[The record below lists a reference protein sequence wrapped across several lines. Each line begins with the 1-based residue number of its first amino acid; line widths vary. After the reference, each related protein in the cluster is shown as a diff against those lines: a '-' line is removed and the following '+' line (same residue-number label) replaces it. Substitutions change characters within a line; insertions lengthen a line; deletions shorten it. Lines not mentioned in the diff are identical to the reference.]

1 MINSKQLFEEFVS
14 KIHSQADPEE
24 AFTMAYLAMEKVF
37 GLSRTDIMQERKV
50 DVSKNQSKQ
59 LEQFRDRINTNE
71 PIQYILNEAYFFGR
85 KFYVDQAVLIPRPET
100 EELVSLVIDT
110 SKKLKLRNPKI
121 LDIGTGSGCIPITL
135 SLELPS
141 SKVSALDKSVAAL
154 RVAKKNAENLGARVS
169 FLEADILSSQ
179 LSLELFDI
187 IVSNPPYI
195 PIEQKSEMRANVT
208 DHEPHLA
215 LFVDDH
221 DPLIFYSAIAEHG
234 KKSLTPHGFIA
245 VEINDRFGRDT
256 KKVFDNAGYSHTE
269 IVKDISGKN
278 RFVMAKPRKNVLSG
292 VDIYKKD
299 DEKKKD

>member
-14 KIHSQADPEE
+14 KIHSQADSEE
-24 AFTMAYLAMEKVF
+24 ALTMAYLVLEKVF
-37 GLSRTDIMQERKV
+37 GLSRTDIMQERSV
-50 DVSKNQSKQ
+50 DVSQNQSKQ
-59 LEQFRDRINTNE
+59 LEQFWDRINTNE

-234 KKSLTPHGFIA
+234 KKSLTPDGFIA